1 MFGFPLSVF
10 LLCVVHSL
18 AYQLTFELEDRQMRC
33 FFKSLAKD
41 SAYFIDIQ
49 VVSGG
54 NYDVDFTLFDPMR
67 KIIEHRQRSSY
78 ETVQFNSTVDGDY
91 KLCFSNV
98 FSSVTHKVVF
108 FAWYSEMEVDFA
120 DAEKSG
126 PDTLVRLNF
135 LSTVHNIAVHLSKIS
150 NTQVRERMLN
160 SLSFNFGAQLNSRVF
175 YWSLGQ
181 SLLIILVGIGQV
193 FVLRSLFSVRT
204 ARYSAQKPLI
214 LGSG

>member
-1 MFGFPLSVF
+1 MFMLQLSIF
-10 LLCVVHSL
+10 LSCIVHNL

-33 FFKSLAKD
+33 FFKTLTKD
-41 SAYFIDIQ
+41 TAYFIDIQ

-67 KIIEHRQRSSY
+67 KIIDHRQRSSY
-78 ETVQFNSTVDGDY
+78 ETVQFNSTVDGDF

-108 FAWYSEMEVDFA
+108 FAWYNEREVDSA
-120 DAEKSG
+120 YAEKPG
-126 PDTLVRLNF
+126 PDTLF
-135 LSTVHNIAVHLSKIS
+135 LSTVHNIAVHLSKIT

-181 SLLIILVGIGQV
+181 SILIILVGIGQV
-193 FVLRSLFSVRT
+193 FVLRSLFSVPT

-214 LGSG
+214 LGSR